1 MLFGGF
7 VMSGYNRYDMG
18 KAIEAYVINS
28 KYRQVL
34 YLKFVEG
41 MTHEQVAE
49 AAGYSTQ
56 HVKHI
61 CKTYKDYLL
70 SHL

>member
-1 MLFGGF
+1 
-7 VMSGYNRYDMG
+7 MG
-18 KAIEAYVINS
+18 KVIEAYVINP

-34 YLKFVEG
+34 YLRYVEG

-56 HVKHI
+56 HVKSI
-61 CKTYKDYLL
+61 CKNYRPR
-70 SHL
+70 SFNA